1 MNKKDPKYE
10 SLKSRL
16 IKMSRLAES
25 GDTHEADAARI
36 AIERICDQY
45 GINMEDVL
53 SDEVESKWYEFNIGR
68 SSKML
73 SLFCQC
79 HGYVTGKRSMEYRR
93 LPHSAIVEVCLTP
106 FEYAELKSMFEWHR
120 SNYKAEREK
129 IESTLFDAY
138 IHKHNLFRNRNE
150 NEEDSNEGESELT
163 PEMLERI
170 KRIIYMKQALSD
182 THYHKMIE
190 Q

>member
-1 MNKKDPKYE
+1 MDNKGPKYE
-10 SLKSRL
+10 SIRSKL
-16 IKMSRLAES
+16 IKMSRLADS
-25 GDTHEADAARI
+25 GDTHEAEAARF

-45 GINMEDVL
+45 DISIDDILSED
-53 SDEVESKWYEFNIGR
+53 EESKWYEFNIGR

-79 HGYVTGKRSMEYRR
+79 HGYVTGKSSMEYRR
-93 LPHSAIVEVCLTP
+93 LPHSAVVEVCLTP

-129 IESTLFDAY
+129 IESTLLDAY
-138 IHKHNLFRNRNE
+138 IHKHNLFRSSRDTD
-150 NEEDSNEGESELT
+150 DSSNDELELT